1 MMEKTVDMINLR
13 PLQAGFA
20 SFNKSFLNFGVGL
33 AIVANRLLGGNRD
46 RVTDSKLFDH
56 TADHLLISAL
66 LVHGGSVEMA
76 NAKLVRAAQKA
87 GDVGIHDSHADDRQL
102 DARFSEGALQ
112 YGSGHGSGC
121 GFPQ

>member
-1 MMEKTVDMINLR
+1 MIVKNVDMIHLQ
-13 PLQAGFA
+13 PLQARLD
-20 SFNKSFLNFGVGL
+20 SLNESLLNLGVGL

-46 RVTDSKLFDH
+46 RVTDTKLFDH

-102 DARFSEGALQ
+102 DARFSEAALQ